1 MIVADIIELT
11 VMTVLERGVP
21 NEECIAIM
29 ANERI
34 NLGQY
39 GIMLGFYADFNSG
52 IPFKDHLF
60 WFGDGYVEKGGL
72 DICIY
77 RDG

>member
-1 MIVADIIELT
+1 MIVSNLNELT
-11 VMTVLERGVP
+11 IMAVLERGVP

-34 NLGQY
+34 NLGQH
-39 GIMLGFYADFNSG
+39 GIMLGLYAQLNSA

-60 WFGDGYVEKGGL
+60 WFGDGFVEKGV
-72 DICIY
+72 CA
-77 RDG
+77 